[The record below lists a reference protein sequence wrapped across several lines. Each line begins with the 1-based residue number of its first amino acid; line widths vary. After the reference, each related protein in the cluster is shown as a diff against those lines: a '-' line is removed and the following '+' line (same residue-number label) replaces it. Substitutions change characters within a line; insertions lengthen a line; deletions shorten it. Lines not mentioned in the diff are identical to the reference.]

1 MTFLHIRYFCM
12 VAECQSI
19 SRAAKALI
27 VSQPALSKMI
37 RSLEDELG
45 VSLFLREGRKMM
57 LTADGRFFY
66 ESAVNS
72 LAILDNAVNALT
84 NRSQVKEIRVCI
96 NSGDLFMEEMIAE
109 YHLQHEDIFFQIFAE
124 AQATEPHRGGAYDL
138 AVYTR
143 AENQP
148 LPGNVHPLL
157 TESFG
162 LAIPIRD
169 PLSQCQ
175 SIALEQVKDRAFLAT
190 DTYGLNYRLCR
201 EHGFTPRL
209 VIVGQNLHAYMKMLE
224 YETGIS
230 IVPALTFGKYLPK
243 NCRYVPIENFIKTR
257 TLVIEEAN
265 TYSRD
270 HVRDFLNFCLEKS
283 AQLQQTDSTAAV
295 N

>member
-72 LAILDNAVNALT
+72 LAILDNVVNALT

-190 DTYGLNYRLCR
+190 DLRPQL
-201 EHGFTPRL
+201 
-209 VIVGQNLHAYMKMLE
+209 
-224 YETGIS
+224 
-230 IVPALTFGKYLPK
+230 PALPGARLYAPAGHRRPEPARLHENAGIRDRYQHRACPDLWQIPAEELPL
-243 NCRYVPIENFIKTR
+243 CAHREFYQDPH
-257 TLVIEEAN
+257 LG
-265 TYSRD
+265 D
-270 HVRDFLNFCLEKS
+270 
-283 AQLQQTDSTAAV
+283 
-295 N
+295 